1 MATGQLDIPRLS
13 SFCSLPQATLTSLLE
28 APTCELVRTLLQNLG
43 SRIREHDE
51 LKSDKLKL
59 NVELENAVRGG
70 ESKSRVLKNS
80 VDKGLREAAEL
91 RQKLQE
97 AEQAKAKIESDF
109 EALKSSTSDATSE
122 ITSLKTRVT
131 SLEASNRDT
140 LSLLESKSTSYDQL
154 TEELTSQ
161 HQKTIELRKQVSS
174 LEQRVQSAEATV
186 STANYHEQSLQS
198 EIEQL
203 KRNNDWLDR
212 ELKAKAD
219 EFAKYR
225 KDRGSRVSDLQRQN
239 DEATNT
245 IEAARRMEQTLRNRI
260 DELGQKAD
268 DYLTRIQQ
276 MSEEAARAEEF
287 YKKTVDSKNRIIELT
302 QSTANT
308 DKARLQELQEELEA
322 TRDNAQDEI
331 NKLISDVQ
339 EESEGRERAEQRVA
353 ELEAQVEKLEAEV
366 TELRHQVLQ
375 GGPLHDGTNGQP
387 GMPGRAMSPASSL
400 FSPGRARLKGGLST
414 TQLYSEN
421 NELKSQNAGL
431 RREVERL
438 SSSVDEM
445 LQDAEAMRP
454 EIDEVR
460 TENAKLESTNAELS
474 SLVDQMGKE
483 RDQAVK
489 NARKAAGQ
497 NEAKAR
503 ENEVL
508 RQQLRDLSAQVKI
521 LLFEIDRR
529 EKGMS
534 SFTADQQSQL
544 EQLARGESDSADV
557 TDTDRF
563 IAAELVMFRSVAELQ
578 EQNEKMLTLT
588 RELGGQLEREEA
600 ARNQND
606 YKDFKK
612 LYEDCQHEIQSLL
625 TQSQSYVQERD
636 MFRRML
642 THRGQ
647 LPREGEGDY
656 MFTESVNEGVTPA
669 TPSQARV
676 INSVEQSPNSKDI
689 SDYTKLL
696 KELQTHFDNY
706 KKEAATDHTTL
717 RSQVDKL
724 STANGELRTEVL
736 GKNSQL
742 AVASERYQMLQSNY
756 AMLKNENNEL
766 QKRSQFFSDNAAKQ
780 DLRTQQVAED
790 LIEAKGLLDSMRN
803 ENANLRA
810 EKEFFKTIE
819 KRLTADNEAQFS
831 EKARLNN
838 LNVSL
843 QKLINEREQ
852 TDAET
857 RRRLQSR
864 IESLEQELQT
874 TKQTLSEQNNENKR
888 ASDRYEYDKLQ
899 NQKKI
904 DDLLTSLSA
913 AREELAAAK
922 TSRDHLQARV
932 DELTIQLRSA
942 EERVQLLLSASPSRL
957 VNGNQEPTQGN
968 GETEQTS
975 SSQGQELAFEISEL
989 KRDLDLKKRELR
1001 EAKEQ
1006 VENYKIISQR
1016 SEEALQSLNDAQD
1029 KYRQEMDK
1037 IIEEK
1042 DAKINELEQRISDI
1056 HAEMTSTNTELT
1068 DLRNKEAEIDRQL
1081 QEQKSSFEREIA
1093 KLKDQD
1099 ERHATAAQYHQEDLR
1114 AQAEIAQQAQQ
1125 NYENELVKH
1134 AEAAKT
1140 LQKVRSDSNDLKVQ
1154 MVEMKTELESARTSL
1169 TQSEES
1175 WKSSKARYEQELT
1188 AVREGK
1194 QSLAEQNNRLHQQLE
1209 DLTKQISNLRKLP
1222 EAGGSDQPED
1232 QHISSGLENLQEVI
1246 RYLRTEKQI
1255 IDYQLV
1261 VSVEDNK
1268 RLQQQLDLKQ
1278 SELDAANLRV
1288 DQQRQLDQDTERS
1301 ALDHKKIMDELEQ
1314 LNTLRES
1321 NATLRSESRQAR
1333 TALALKTQEVEEL
1346 VAQVEPLQA
1355 QLRDL
1360 TSQVET
1366 QAGEARLLQED
1377 RNRWRQR
1384 TQDILQKYD
1393 RVDPAELEA
1402 LKTQVQTLQTERDEL
1417 VSSKQSLQEQVNG
1430 IDAQI
1435 TQVQEQNKERVEEL
1449 KARLTE
1455 QFKTR
1460 SKNLTGTIREKDA
1473 SLQTATKEKQDLE
1486 ERLAEMQ
1493 QNLDQAKAEREQA
1506 VTEAAAANSTAPQ
1519 SNSRPGSEDGQ
1530 VDEEEAPKVAQSDFE
1545 SLQEK
1550 LSTAET
1556 KLNEETSRNAE
1567 LQNEIAA
1574 AQSKISELEGRIQEV
1589 QQKLDVANAELVQL
1603 QAQAS
1608 QTEARGAANAATE
1621 EEVDRLRHELEQAQQ
1636 DANNLRAAASIQASS
1651 PEFPGV
1657 EGGKSV
1663 TDQLSEMRA
1672 AIQAE
1677 LEARHNERVQKA
1689 EALFKQRTETMKNQL
1704 TKKLTESKEQV
1715 RREKEEALLAL
1726 RIAHEQ
1732 EMEELKRR
1740 HQNEL
1745 DELKRQEESKF
1756 ADFKNT
1762 WLAEQESKTA
1772 ATESTEKTGAPKT
1785 EAPKAGPSW
1794 EPSDSEARDFVASN
1808 ATVRG
1813 ILTRNIQQKVG
1824 EARTALTSQLKE
1836 EHAKDL
1842 TAKLEEAQT
1851 KANVV
1856 REQAVVMEGKKNTLK
1871 VTILE
1876 NKAKLAQLR
1885 LDIVAKAANDT
1896 PSKPVVEVWEIAK
1909 GAKPANSA
1917 SQQSITS
1924 PSPSAQGPPRF
1935 GSISQ
1940 ASSSQQPAPG
1950 SPKTQK
1956 PLQTGSLGQPAPVTA
1971 LQQPQTRTP
1980 NAPKPAEQFPPA
1992 PSNAANQEP
2001 SQNGNQPANQAKQP
2015 AGQPT
2020 PTPTQSLAEPEH
2032 SKPSASTNQ
2041 RLNPPQLPSTL
2052 PPNQQAQG
2060 QANNH
2065 PNAGTGPAA
2074 LRGLHQSGLPVAR
2087 GGNANRAGGARGR
2100 GNEGR
2105 GRGRGA
2111 PQSMNTHPAQSQ
2123 HQAAP
2128 SPTQMSGA
2136 AKQFVPQGNKRPRED
2151 GEGGGQRGDFGGN
2164 GKRIRGGAG
2173 GA

>member
-1 MATGQLDIPRLS
+1 MATVQLDIPRLS
-13 SFCSLPQATLTSLLE
+13 SFCGLPQTSLTSLLD
-28 APTCELVRTLLQNLG
+28 APTSELVRTLLQNLTP
-43 SRIREHDE
+43 RIREYDE

-91 RQKLQE
+91 RQRLQD
-97 AEQAKAKIESDF
+97 AEQSRAAIESKY
-109 EALKSSTSDATSE
+109 EALKSSTSNATSE

-131 SLEASNRDT
+131 SLETSNRDT

-154 TEELTSQ
+154 TEQLTSQ
-161 HQKTIELRKQVSS
+161 HQKTVELRKQVSS
-174 LEQRVQSAEATV
+174 LEQRAQSAEAAV

-225 KDRGSRVSDLQRQN
+225 KDKVSRISDLQRQN

-245 IEAARRMEQTLRNRI
+245 IEAARRTEQALRNRI

-276 MSEEAARAEEF
+276 LSEEAARAEES

-331 NKLISDVQ
+331 NKLISEVQ
-339 EESEGRERAEQRVA
+339 EESEGRERAEQRIA

-366 TELRHQVLQ
+366 TELRHQGQ
-375 GGPLHDGTNGQP
+375 QSGPSHDGTNGQP
-387 GMPGRAMSPASSL
+387 GTPGRAMSPASSL
-400 FSPGRARLKGGLST
+400 LSPGRSRLKGLST

-431 RREVERL
+431 RRDVEKL
-438 SSSVDEM
+438 SASVDEM

-454 EIDEVR
+454 EIVDVR
-460 TENAKLESTNAELS
+460 TENARLDSINTELS
-474 SLVDQMGKE
+474 SLVDHMGKE
-483 RDQAVK
+483 RDQAVTS
-489 NARKAAGQ
+489 ARKAAGQ
-497 NEAKAR
+497 IEAKAK

-508 RQQLRDLSAQVKI
+508 RQQLRDLSAQIKL

-534 SFTADQQSQL
+534 SFTADQQLQL
-544 EQLARGESDSADV
+544 EQLARGETDSADT

-563 IAAELVMFRSVAELQ
+563 IAAELVMFRSIAELQ
-578 EQNEKMLTLT
+578 EQNEKMLKLT
-588 RELGGQLEREEA
+588 RELGGQMEREEA
-600 ARNQND
+600 ARHQND
-606 YKDFKK
+606 LQDYKK
-612 LYEDCQHEIQSLL
+612 LYEECQDEIKSLV
-625 TQSQSYVQERD
+625 TQSQSYVQERN

-647 LPREGEGDY
+647 LPRDGDGDS
-656 MFTESVNEGVTPA
+656 MFAESINEGATPA
-669 TPSQARV
+669 TPSQPRV
-676 INSVEQSPNSKDI
+676 VNSVEQSPNSKDI

-717 RSQVDKL
+717 RHQVDEL
-724 STANGELRTEVL
+724 STANGELRMEVS

-756 AMLKNENNEL
+756 AMLKNENSEL

-838 LNVSL
+838 LNVNL

-857 RRRLQSR
+857 RRRLQTR
-864 IESLEQELQT
+864 MESLEQELQT
-874 TKQTLSEQNNENKR
+874 TKQTLSEQANEHKR
-888 ASDRYEYDKLQ
+888 ASDRREYDKLQ
-899 NQKKI
+899 TQKKI
-904 DDLLTSLSA
+904 DDLLTSLGA

-922 TSRDHLQARV
+922 TTRDHLQTRV

-942 EERVQLLLSASPSRL
+942 EERLQLLQSASSGRS
-957 VNGNQEPTQGN
+957 VNGSQESLQRN
-968 GETEQTS
+968 GETEPNS
-975 SSQGQELAFEISEL
+975 SSQGQEPAVEISEL
-989 KRDLDLKKRELR
+989 KRDLELAKRALG

-1006 VENYKIISQR
+1006 VENYKAISQT

-1029 KYRQEMDK
+1029 EYRQDMDK

-1042 DAKINELEQRISDI
+1042 DVKINELEQRISDI
-1056 HAEMTSTNTELT
+1056 HAEMASTNTELT

-1081 QEQKSSFEREIA
+1081 QEQKSSFEREMA
-1093 KLKDQD
+1093 ELKDRD

-1140 LQKVRSDSNDLKVQ
+1140 LQKVRSESNDLKVR

-1175 WKSSKARYEQELT
+1175 WKGSKARYEQELT
-1188 AVREGK
+1188 AIREGK
-1194 QSLAEQNNRLHQQLE
+1194 QSLAEQNNRLHEQLE
-1209 DLTKQISNLRKLP
+1209 DLTKQISNLQKRP

-1246 RYLRTEKQI
+1246 KYLRSEKQI
-1255 IDYQLV
+1255 ADLQLV
-1261 VSVEDNK
+1261 VSDEDNK
-1268 RLQQQLDLKQ
+1268 RLQQKLNLKQ
-1278 SELDAANLRV
+1278 SELDAANLRI
-1288 DQQRQLDQDTERS
+1288 DQQRRVDHETERS
-1301 ALDHKKIMDELEQ
+1301 ALDQKKLLET
-1314 LNTLRES
+1314 LEEINTYRES
-1321 NATLRSESRQAR
+1321 NATLRSESRQAQD
-1333 TALALKTQEVEEL
+1333 ALALKTREVEQL

-1402 LKTQVQTLQTERDEL
+1402 LKTQVQTLQTERDEV
-1417 VSSKQSLQEQVNG
+1417 VSSKQSLQEQVDG

-1435 TQVQEQNKERVEEL
+1435 AQVQEQNKERVEEL

-1486 ERLAEMQ
+1486 QRLVELQ
-1493 QNLDQAKAEREQA
+1493 QNLDEAKADKEQA
-1506 VTEAAAANSTAPQ
+1506 VADAAAASSTVSQPNAHT
-1519 SNSRPGSEDGQ
+1519 GSEDGQ
-1530 VDEEEAPKVAQSDFE
+1530 VDEDETPKLKQSDFD

-1550 LSTAET
+1550 LGAAET
-1556 KLNEETSRNAE
+1556 RLNEEVTRNAR
-1567 LQNEIAA
+1567 LQDEVAA
-1574 AQSKISELEGRIQEV
+1574 AQSRISELEGRVQEV
-1589 QQKLDVANAELVQL
+1589 QQKLDAANAELAQL
-1603 QAQAS
+1603 QAQAA
-1608 QTEARGAANAATE
+1608 QEEARADASAATE
-1621 EEVDRLRHELEQAQQ
+1621 EELGKLRHGLEEAQQ
-1636 DANNLRAAASIQASS
+1636 DAYNLRAAASIQASS
-1651 PEFPGV
+1651 TEATGADI
-1657 EGGKSV
+1657 GKSV
-1663 TDQLSEMRA
+1663 ADQLSEMRA

-1677 LEARHNERVQKA
+1677 LEIRHNERVQKA

-1704 TKKLTESKEQV
+1704 TKKLTDSKEQV
-1715 RREKEEALLAL
+1715 RREKDEALQAL
-1726 RIAHEQ
+1726 RTAHEQ
-1732 EMEELKRR
+1732 EMEELRRR
-1740 HQNEL
+1740 HQDEL
-1745 DELKRQEESKF
+1745 DELKRQEENRF
-1756 ADFKNT
+1756 TDFKNS
-1762 WLAEQESKTA
+1762 WVAEHASKTA
-1772 ATESTEKTGAPKT
+1772 PAESAEGTEAQKT
-1785 EAPKAGPSW
+1785 EGPKAGAAW
-1794 EPSDSEARDFVASN
+1794 EPTDTEARDFVASN

-1824 EARTALTSQLKE
+1824 EARTALTTQLKD
-1836 EHAKDL
+1836 EHSKEL

-1851 KANVV
+1851 KANAA
-1856 REQAVVMEGKKNTLK
+1856 REQAVVMEGKKNAVK
-1871 VTILE
+1871 VNILE
-1876 NKAKLAQLR
+1876 NKARLAQLR
-1885 LDIVAKAANDT
+1885 LDIVSKAANDT
-1896 PSKPVVEVWEIAK
+1896 PSRPVAEVWEIAK
-1909 GAKPANSA
+1909 DAKPASST

-1924 PSPSAQGPPRF
+1924 PIPSAQGPPRF
-1935 GSISQ
+1935 GGNSH
-1940 ASSSQQPAPG
+1940 ASSSQQPAP
-1950 SPKTQK
+1950 SFPNS
-1956 PLQTGSLGQPAPVTA
+1956 QTPPRTGFFGQPTPVTT
-1971 LQQPQTRTP
+1971 LQQAPKQTQ
-1980 NAPKPAEQFPPA
+1980 NAQKPAEQVPPA
-1992 PSNAANQEP
+1992 TSNAAKQEP
-2001 SQNGNQPANQAKQP
+2001 SQNGNQLPNQGQQP
-2015 AGQPT
+2015 LAT
-2020 PTPTQSLAEPEH
+2020 PTPAPAQSLAEGEQ
-2032 SKPSASTNQ
+2032 SKPSASTTQ
-2041 RLNPPQLPSTL
+2041 RPDPPQLPSTL
-2052 PPNQQAQG
+2052 PTSQQPQPN
-2060 QANNH
+2060 
-2065 PNAGTGPAA
+2065 PGTGPAA

-2087 GGNANRAGGARGR
+2087 GGNMSRPGGGRGR

-2105 GRGRGA
+2105 GRGRGGQ
-2111 PQSMNTHPAQSQ
+2111 QSMNTNPAQVQ
-2123 HQAAP
+2123 HQTAP
-2128 SPTQMSGA
+2128 SPTQLSGS

-2151 GEGGGQRGDFGGN
+2151 GEGGGHRGDFGGN

>member
-1 MATGQLDIPRLS
+1 MAHVQLDIPRLS
-13 SFCSLPQATLTSLLE
+13 SFCGLPQASLTSLLD
-28 APTCELVRTLLQNLG
+28 APTSELVRTLLQNL
-43 SRIREHDE
+43 SPRIREYDQ

-91 RQKLQE
+91 RQRLQD
-97 AEQAKAKIESDF
+97 AEQSRATIESNF
-109 EALKSSTSDATSE
+109 EALKSSTSSATSE
-122 ITSLKTRVT
+122 ITSLKARVT
-131 SLEASNRDT
+131 SLETSNRDT

-161 HQKTIELRKQVSS
+161 HHKTVELRKQVSS
-174 LEQRVQSAEATV
+174 LEQKVQSAEATV
-186 STANYHEQSLQS
+186 STAKYHEQSLQS

-225 KDRGSRVSDLQRQN
+225 KDKASRISDLQRQN

-245 IEAARRMEQTLRNRI
+245 IEAARRMEQTLRDRI

-268 DYLTRIQQ
+268 DYLIRIQQ
-276 MSEEAARAEEF
+276 MSEEAARAEES
-287 YKKTVDSKNRIIELT
+287 YKKTVESKNRIVELT

-308 DKARLQELQEELEA
+308 DKARLRELQEELEA

-339 EESEGRERAEQRVA
+339 EESEGRERAEQRIA
-353 ELEAQVEKLEAEV
+353 ELEAQVEKLEAEI
-366 TELRHQVLQ
+366 TELRHQGQ
-375 GGPLHDGTNGQP
+375 RSGPSHDGTNGQP
-387 GMPGRAMSPASSL
+387 STPGRAMSPASSL
-400 FSPGRARLKGGLST
+400 FSPGRSRLKGGLST

-431 RREVERL
+431 RREVEKL
-438 SSSVDEM
+438 SASVDEM

-460 TENAKLESTNAELS
+460 TENAKLESINAELS
-474 SLVDQMGKE
+474 SLVDHMGKE

-489 NARKAAGQ
+489 NARKATGQ
-497 NEAKAR
+497 VEAKAK

-508 RQQLRDLSAQVKI
+508 RQQLRDLSTQIKL

-529 EKGMS
+529 ERGMS
-534 SFTADQQSQL
+534 NFTADQQSQL
-544 EQLARGESDSADV
+544 EQLARGETDSADV

-563 IAAELVMFRSVAELQ
+563 IAAELVMFRSIAELQ
-578 EQNEKMLTLT
+578 EQNEKMLKLT
-588 RELGGQLEREEA
+588 RELGGQMEREEA
-600 ARNQND
+600 ARHQND
-606 YKDFKK
+606 LKDYKK
-612 LYEDCQHEIQSLL
+612 LYEECQDEIQSLL
-625 TQSQSYVQERD
+625 TQSQSYVQERN

-647 LPREGEGDY
+647 LPRDGDGDS
-656 MFTESVNEGVTPA
+656 MFAESVNEGA
-669 TPSQARV
+669 TPSQSRV
-676 INSVEQSPNSKDI
+676 VNSVEQSPNSKDI

-717 RSQVDKL
+717 RHQVDKL
-724 STANGELRTEVL
+724 STTNGELRTEVS

-790 LIEAKGLLDSMRN
+790 LVEAKGLLDSMRN

-838 LNVSL
+838 LNVNL

-857 RRRLQSR
+857 RRRLQTR

-874 TKQTLSEQNNENKR
+874 TKQSLSEQANEHKR
-888 ASDRYEYDKLQ
+888 ASDRREYEKLQ
-899 NQKKI
+899 TQKKI
-904 DDLLTSLSA
+904 DDLLTSLGA
-913 AREELAAAK
+913 VREELAAAK
-922 TSRDHLQARV
+922 TTRDHLQTRM
-932 DELTIQLRSA
+932 DELTIRLRSA
-942 EERVQLLLSASPSRL
+942 EERVQLLQSEPSGRL
-957 VNGNQEPTQGN
+957 VNGSQESAQRN
-968 GETEQTS
+968 GETEQSS
-975 SSQGQELAFEISEL
+975 SSQGQDLAVEISEL
-989 KRDLDLKKRELR
+989 KRNLEVAERELGD
-1001 EAKEQ
+1001 AKEQ
-1006 VENYKIISQR
+1006 VENYKVISQT

-1029 KYRQEMDK
+1029 VYRQEMDK

-1042 DAKINELEQRISDI
+1042 DVKINELEQRISDI

-1093 KLKDQD
+1093 ELKDRD

-1154 MVEMKTELESARTSL
+1154 MVGMKTELESARTSL

-1188 AVREGK
+1188 AIREGK

-1209 DLTKQISNLRKLP
+1209 DLTKQISNLQKCP

-1232 QHISSGLENLQEVI
+1232 QLISSGLENLQEVI
-1246 RYLRTEKQI
+1246 KYLRSEKEI
-1255 IDYQLV
+1255 ADCQLV
-1261 VSVEDNK
+1261 ISVEDSK
-1268 RLQQQLDLKQ
+1268 RLQQQLNLKQ
-1278 SELDAANLRV
+1278 SELDAANLRI
-1288 DQQRQLDQDTERS
+1288 DQQRRVDQDTERS
-1301 ALDHKKIMDELEQ
+1301 ALDDKKLMKTLEEI
-1314 LNTLRES
+1314 NTYRES
-1321 NATLRSESRQAR
+1321 NATLRSESRQAQD
-1333 TALALKTQEVEEL
+1333 ALAVKTREVEQL

-1355 QLRDL
+1355 QVRDL

-1402 LKTQVQTLQTERDEL
+1402 LKTQVQTLQTERDEV
-1417 VSSKQSLQEQVNG
+1417 VSSKQGLQGQVDG

-1435 TQVQEQNKERVEEL
+1435 AQVQEQNKERVEEL

-1486 ERLAEMQ
+1486 QRLVELQ
-1493 QNLDQAKAEREQA
+1493 QNLDQAKADREQA
-1506 VTEAAAANSTAPQ
+1506 VADAAAASLTVPQ
-1519 SNSRPGSEDGQ
+1519 SIAQTGSEDGQ
-1530 VDEEEAPKVAQSDFE
+1530 VDEDDTPKLKQSDLD

-1550 LSTAET
+1550 LAAAEI
-1556 KLNEETSRNAE
+1556 KLNEEATRNAG
-1567 LQNEIAA
+1567 LQGEIAA
-1574 AQSKISELEGRIQEV
+1574 AQSRISELEGRLQEV
-1589 QQKLDVANAELVQL
+1589 QQKLDAANAELVQL
-1603 QAQAS
+1603 RAQAT
-1608 QTEARGAANAATE
+1608 QQEARAAASATTE
-1621 EEVDRLRHELEQAQQ
+1621 EELGKLRRELEQAQQ
-1636 DANNLRAAASIQASS
+1636 DAKNLLAAASIQASS
-1651 PEFPGV
+1651 AEATGV

-1663 TDQLSEMRA
+1663 ADQLFEMRA

-1677 LEARHNERVQKA
+1677 LEGRHNERVQKA
-1689 EALFKQRTETMKNQL
+1689 EALYKQRTETMKNQL

-1715 RREKEEALLAL
+1715 RREKEEALQAI
-1726 RIAHEQ
+1726 RTAHEQ
-1732 EMEELKRR
+1732 EVVELKRR
-1740 HQNEL
+1740 HQDEL
-1745 DELKRQEESKF
+1745 DELKRQEETRF

-1762 WLAEQESKTA
+1762 WVEEQASKTA
-1772 ATESTEKTGAPKT
+1772 ATDSSEKT
-1785 EAPKAGPSW
+1785 EAQKTEVSKAGVSW
-1794 EPSDSEARDFVASN
+1794 EPTDSEARDFVASN
-1808 ATVRG
+1808 ATVKN
-1813 ILTRNIQQKVG
+1813 IIMKNIQQKVG
-1824 EARTALTSQLKE
+1824 EAKTALTNQMKE
-1836 EHAKDL
+1836 EHAKEL
-1842 TAKLEEAQT
+1842 TARLEEAQKRAT
-1851 KANVV
+1851 VV
-1856 REQAVVMEGKKNTLK
+1856 REQAVVMEGKKYAVK
-1871 VTILE
+1871 VNIQE

-1885 LDIVAKAANDT
+1885 LDIVSKAANDT
-1896 PSKPVVEVWEIAK
+1896 PSRPVVEVWEVAK
-1909 GAKPANSA
+1909 DAKPASST

-1924 PSPSAQGPPRF
+1924 PTPSAQGPPRI
-1935 GSISQ
+1935 GGISQ
-1940 ASSSQQPAPG
+1940 ASSSQQEAP
-1950 SPKTQK
+1950 SSLKTQA
-1956 PLQTGSLGQPAPVTA
+1956 PPQIGFFGQPTPVTT
-1971 LQQPQTRTP
+1971 LQQVQAQTP
-1980 NAPKPAEQFPPA
+1980 NAQKPAEQLPPA
-1992 PSNAANQEP
+1992 PSNAGKQEL
-2001 SQNGNQPANQAKQP
+2001 SQNGNQPPNQGQQP
-2015 AGQPT
+2015 LATST
-2020 PTPTQSLAEPEH
+2020 PAPTQPLAEGEQA
-2032 SKPSASTNQ
+2032 KPSASTNQ
-2041 RLNPPQLPSTL
+2041 GPSPPQLPSTL
-2052 PPNQQAQG
+2052 PTNQQAQG

-2065 PNAGTGPAA
+2065 PTPGTGPAA

-2087 GGNANRAGGARGR
+2087 GGNPNRAGGGRGR
-2100 GNEGR
+2100 GFEER
-2105 GRGRGA
+2105 GRGRGG
-2111 PQSMNTHPAQSQ
+2111 PQSMNTNPAQVQ
-2123 HQAAP
+2123 HQTAP
-2128 SPTQMSGA
+2128 SPTQLSGA